1 MNNLLVIINL
11 LCYIWVRKKK
21 VYKMDWLFDLF
32 AKPSVGQ
39 QVLAL
44 SLTAAIGIMLGKVKV
59 KGVSLGG
66 AGALFVGI
74 LLGHIGMRIEPS
86 VLHFMQEFGL
96 ILFVYTIG
104 MQVGPGFIDSIK
116 RHGLVLNILAVSI
129 VLLGVLA
136 TVLIYFT
143 TNMHDNVPV
152 LIGMLC
158 GAVTNTPSLGA
169 ANSALSAAGVDA
181 SLTGVGYAVA
191 YPFGV
196 IGIILVM
203 ILVRIFFRQK
213 PDTAAAEYQKEIAEQ
228 SKEIVSCTLRVDNA
242 NLVGCKIKDIPGL
255 TSSGAVVTRH
265 ARDQVINMPKG
276 DMTLELH
283 DLVHV
288 VGMPDAIE
296 SLQKIIGEKQET
308 PITLQ
313 KSNLAVKTILV
324 TNKKILGKSIQQL
337 ALNDRFG
344 VTVSRVTRGGFKFTG
359 RLDIR
364 VKFADK
370 LLVVGTPESISA
382 AAKEL
387 GDSLTALD
395 HPEILPAFLGIFLGV
410 IVGSIPLAIP
420 GMPTPLKLGLAGGP
434 LIVAIILSR
443 KRKIGPL
450 NFFMAN
456 SANLMLRELGI
467 TIFLSCVGLNAG
479 IKFFDV
485 LLNGDGF
492 YYMALSAII
501 TFFPL
506 MIVAIVGKAVFKVN
520 YLSLCGVLAGAT
532 TDPPA
537 LAFANGLSNSEAT
550 NVGYASVYPLT
561 MLLRILSGQVL
572 AILLIS

>member
-1 MNNLLVIINL
+1 
-11 LCYIWVRKKK
+11 
-21 VYKMDWLFDLF
+21 MDWLIDLF

-537 LAFANGLSNSEAT
+537 LAFANGLSSSEAT

>member
-1 MNNLLVIINL
+1 
-11 LCYIWVRKKK
+11 
-21 VYKMDWLFDLF
+21 MDWLIDLF

-44 SLTAAIGIMLGKVKV
+44 SLTAAVGIMLGKVKV
-59 KGVSLGG
+59 KGISLGG

-143 TNMHDNVPV
+143 TSMHDNVPV

-169 ANSALSAAGVDA
+169 ANSALTAAGVDA

-203 ILVRIFFRQK
+203 ILVRVFFKQK

-228 SKEIVSCTLRVDNA
+228 SKEIMSCTLRVDNV

-265 ARDQVINMPKG
+265 ARDQVINMPKD

-313 KSNLAVKTILV
+313 KSNLTVKTILV

-344 VTVSRVTRGGFKFTG
+344 VTVSRVTRGGFKFSG

-370 LLVVGTPESISA
+370 LLVVGTPESIAA

-410 IVGSIPLAIP
+410 IVGSIPVAIP

>member
-1 MNNLLVIINL
+1 
-11 LCYIWVRKKK
+11 
-21 VYKMDWLFDLF
+21 MDWLIDLF
-32 AKPSVGQ
+32 KNPSVGQ
-39 QVLAL
+39 QVLIL
-44 SLTAAIGIMLGKVKV
+44 SLTAAIGIMVGKIKV

-74 LLGHIGMRIEPS
+74 LVGHIGMRIEPS

-116 RHGLVLNILAVSI
+116 RHGLVLNILAVCI

-136 TVLIYFT
+136 TVLIYFAT
-143 TNMHDNVPV
+143 DMYDNVPV

-169 ANSALSAAGVDA
+169 ANSALTAAGVDA
-181 SLTGVGYAVA
+181 SMTGVGYAVA

-203 ILVRIFFRQK
+203 ILVRVFFKQK
-213 PDTAAAEYQKEIAEQ
+213 PDAAAAEYQKEIAEQ
-228 SKEIVSCTLRVDNA
+228 SKEIVSCTLRVDNI

-255 TSSGAVVTRH
+255 TSTGAVVTRF
-265 ARDQVINMPKG
+265 ARDQVVNMPKD
-276 DMTLELH
+276 DMTLALG

-296 SLQKIIGEKQET
+296 NLQKIIGEKQPS

-313 KSNLAVKTILV
+313 KSNLSVKTILV
-324 TNKKILGKSIQQL
+324 TNKKILGKSIKQL

-370 LLVVGTPESISA
+370 LQVVGTPESIAA

-395 HPEILPAFLGIFLGV
+395 HPEILPAFLGILLGV
-410 IVGSIPLAIP
+410 IVGSIPVAIP

-434 LIVAIILSR
+434 LIVAIVLSR
-443 KRKIGPL
+443 KRKMGPL

-550 NVGYASVYPLT
+550 NIGYASVYPLT